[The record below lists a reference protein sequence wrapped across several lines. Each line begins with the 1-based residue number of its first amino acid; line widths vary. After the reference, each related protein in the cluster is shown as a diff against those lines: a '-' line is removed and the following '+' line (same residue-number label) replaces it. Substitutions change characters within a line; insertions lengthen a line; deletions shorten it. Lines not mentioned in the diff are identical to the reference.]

1 MEQLFKQLEVWF
13 VIGSQHLY
21 GDKILQ
27 QVAENAEVVVKGL
40 NAEGNFPI
48 KLVLK
53 PTVTTPEQILALF
66 DGIGQPARHGI
77 TGGAQPVGGHAV
89 LPEIVEGHAIAREP
103 LA

>member
-27 QVAENAEVVVKGL
+27 QVAENAELVVKGL

-53 PTVTTPEQILALF
+53 PTVTTPDQISVSTTAS
-66 DGIGQPARHGI
+66 IWIQVWAAI
-77 TGGAQPVGGHAV
+77 T
-89 LPEIVEGHAIAREP
+89 
-103 LA
+103 

>member
-27 QVAENAEVVVKGL
+27 QLLKTPSSSSMGL

-48 KLVLK
+48 K
-53 PTVTTPEQILALF
+53 
-66 DGIGQPARHGI
+66 ARAQAHGHD
-77 TGGAQPVGGHAV
+77 A
-89 LPEIVEGHAIAREP
+89 
-103 LA
+103 